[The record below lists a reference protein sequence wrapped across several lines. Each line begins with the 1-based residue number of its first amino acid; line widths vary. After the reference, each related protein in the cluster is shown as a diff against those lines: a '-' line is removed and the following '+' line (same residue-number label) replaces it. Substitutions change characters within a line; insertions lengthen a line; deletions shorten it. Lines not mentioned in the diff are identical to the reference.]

1 MRVAALIEN
10 TRIPQRRDLHTEP
23 GLALCIQMEERQIL
37 FDTGVSG
44 TFLSNAQR
52 LQVDI
57 AQVNL
62 AVISHHHF
70 DHGGGLQTF
79 LEVNDHSK
87 IYLKS
92 SCTENFLL
100 DIFGLIRRQVGLD
113 ETLFQNYPQRF
124 TFTDRFCEIA
134 SNVFIVTEI
143 KKLHPLPK
151 GNRHLFMDD
160 GNSKQLDDFEH
171 ELILVIKRDT
181 GLVIFTGCSHHG
193 ILNMLDAV
201 VAHFP
206 AQPIKALFGGFHLID
221 LPLINTMAG
230 SKEDVEELGR
240 AMLKYPIEKIYTGHC
255 TGQKAYHILKEV
267 LGTKLEYFATGRQI
281 EV

>member
-1 MRVAALIEN
+1 MRVVALIEN

-23 GLALCIQMEERQIL
+23 GLALSIHMDERQIL

-52 LQVDI
+52 LHVDI

-70 DHGGGLQTF
+70 DHGGGLRAF
-79 LEVNDHSK
+79 LEANNHSK

-92 SCTENFLL
+92 SRTEHFLL
-100 DIFGLIRRQVGLD
+100 DIYGLIRRQVGLD
-113 ETLFQNYPQRF
+113 ETLFQKYPQRY
-124 TFTDRFCEIA
+124 TFTDQCCEIA
-134 SNVFIVTEI
+134 SNVFILTKIE
-143 KKLHPLPK
+143 KLHPMPK
-151 GNRHLFMDD
+151 GNRHLFMGD
-160 GNSKQLDDFEH
+160 GSSKQLDTFEH
-171 ELILVIKRDT
+171 ELILVIRQDT
-181 GLVIFTGCSHHG
+181 SLVIFTGCSHHG

-206 AQPIKALFGGFHLID
+206 EQPIKAIFGGFHLID
-221 LPLINTMAG
+221 IPLINNMAG
-230 SKEDVEELGR
+230 SKDDVEELGQ
-240 AMLKYPIEKIYTGHC
+240 AMLKFPIEKIYTSHC

-267 LGTKLEYFATGRQI
+267 LGTKLEYFATGCQA